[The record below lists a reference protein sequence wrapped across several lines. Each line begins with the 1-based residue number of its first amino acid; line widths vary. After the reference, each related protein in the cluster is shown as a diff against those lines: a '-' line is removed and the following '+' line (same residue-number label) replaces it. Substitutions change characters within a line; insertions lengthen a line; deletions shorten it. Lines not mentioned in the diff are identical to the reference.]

1 MWNGIKVMFR
11 KDDRKVYNLDF
22 RLSIVIF
29 SVLLKCEYDDLG
41 CISTACTTV
50 VYKYMDVQFGLNWKD
65 LYMND

>member
-1 MWNGIKVMFR
+1 MFR

-50 VYKYMDVQFGLNWKD
+50 VYKYMDVQFGLN
-65 LYMND
+65 

>member
-1 MWNGIKVMFR
+1 MFR

-41 CISTACTTV
+41 CI
-50 VYKYMDVQFGLNWKD
+50 
-65 LYMND
+65 